1 MATYKKRG
9 FKKNSSSD
17 KVGAFEKK
25 STTASVF
32 KSLDQGSSRT
42 QIWIQKNQNKIFGL
56 FALVIL
62 IILGIFSY
70 TTFVLEPKE
79 IDAYNKMFYSQ
90 KKYDE
95 AVLINS
101 DSLFNIALSGDSSNM
116 GMLDIIEEYSGSKA
130 ANLANYYSGM
140 IYFKLG
146 DFENSINYLND
157 FSSDD
162 FLLSSLAFGSMGDS
176 YSELNQFDKAY
187 DYFVKASNLD
197 NNFTSPI
204 FLYKAGLLAMK
215 LDKFE
220 KAEEHFTKI
229 KLLYSKSSEAKNI
242 DAFISRAIASYR

>member
-79 IDAYNKMFYSQ
+79 IDAYNKM
-90 KKYDE
+90 
-95 AVLINS
+95 
-101 DSLFNIALSGDSSNM
+101 
-116 GMLDIIEEYSGSKA
+116 
-130 ANLANYYSGM
+130 
-140 IYFKLG
+140 
-146 DFENSINYLND
+146 
-157 FSSDD
+157 
-162 FLLSSLAFGSMGDS
+162 
-176 YSELNQFDKAY
+176 
-187 DYFVKASNLD
+187 
-197 NNFTSPI
+197 
-204 FLYKAGLLAMK
+204 
-215 LDKFE
+215 
-220 KAEEHFTKI
+220 
-229 KLLYSKSSEAKNI
+229 
-242 DAFISRAIASYR
+242 